1 MGFFFFFHV
10 GKKSIRPKMAKAEP
24 GKPRNYKLE
33 SGVYR
38 YSRSTMYGKKAI
50 YKFVKK
56 TSPKAA
62 VAKKDAFV
70 EKKIGGAKNGGTRLV
85 RVKSLKADYPLV
97 KKAAKGTSKNFF
109 AKHKR
114 TVRSSLSAGTVALK
128 QLASGL
134 LLISGPF
141 ALNGCPLRR
150 VNQRYLLATKT
161 KLDIASVK
169 VPESIDDAYFKRAK
183 KAKAGK
189 KEGDIFESKKEEYKP
204 SEQRKTDQ
212 AAVDKE
218 LMAVVGKHAEAKML
232 KQYLRSPFGL
242 SKGEHPHKM
251 VF

>member
-1 MGFFFFFHV
+1 
-10 GKKSIRPKMAKAEP
+10 MAKAEP

-114 TVRSSLSAGTVALK
+114 TVRSSLSAGTVAIILAGVHKGKRVVVLK

>member
-1 MGFFFFFHV
+1 MGFFFFHV

-50 YKFVKK
+50 YK
-56 TSPKAA
+56 
-62 VAKKDAFV
+62 
-70 EKKIGGAKNGGTRLV
+70 
-85 RVKSLKADYPLV
+85 LV
-97 KKAAKGTSKNFF
+97 KKAGKGTSKNFF
-109 AKHKR
+109 SKHKR
-114 TVRSSLSAGTVALK
+114 TVRSSLSAGTVAIILAGVHKGKRVVVLK

-169 VPESIDDAYFKRAK
+169 VPENIDDAYFKRAK

-242 SKGEHPHKM
+242 SKGEHPHEM

>member
-109 AKHKR
+109 A
-114 TVRSSLSAGTVALK
+114 
-128 QLASGL
+128 
-134 LLISGPF
+134 
-141 ALNGCPLRR
+141 LNGCPLRR

-169 VPESIDDAYFKRAK
+169 VPENIDDAYFKRAK

-189 KEGDIFESKKEEYKP
+189 KEGDILSP
-204 SEQRKTDQ
+204 RRRSTS
-212 AAVDKE
+212 
-218 LMAVVGKHAEAKML
+218 
-232 KQYLRSPFGL
+232 LRNR
-242 SKGEHPHKM
+242 E
-251 VF
+251 

>member
-1 MGFFFFFHV
+1 MG
-10 GKKSIRPKMAKAEP
+10 
-24 GKPRNYKLE
+24 
-33 SGVYR
+33 YR

-114 TVRSSLSAGTVALK
+114 TVRSSLSAGTVAIILAGVHKGKRVVVLK

-169 VPESIDDAYFKRAK
+169 VPENIDDAYFKRAK

-189 KEGDIFESKKEEYKP
+189 KEEYKP
-204 SEQRKTDQ
+204 SEQRMTDQ